1 MIAISIVQP
10 SDLVKT
16 RMQLMKEEKNV
27 SFLGVAKSILANEGV
42 RGFYKGLTA
51 ALLRQAT
58 YTTGRLGVFNG
69 LMDMYKA

>member
-16 RMQLMKEEKNV
+16 RMQLMKDEKNI
-27 SFLGVAKSILANEGV
+27 SFLGVAKSVLAKEGIK
-42 RGFYKGLTA
+42 GFYKGLTA

-58 YTTGRLGVFNG
+58 YTTARLGVFNG
-69 LMDMYKA
+69 LMDMYKS